1 MTKLNPIVADV
12 GHRPYLFTQRDFMLL
27 AKNGRF
33 DALAKAELIEGVIF
47 AVNAQFSRHVRCQTL
62 LFRALAAAC
71 DASDVGISAWIDGS
85 VSINDNSMPQ
95 PDIFVAAELPEEGPV
110 PAGNVLLVVEIA
122 DTSLDIDLKNKA
134 AAYSSAAIPEYWIA
148 DVNGRV
154 IHQLWGPAGEA
165 YAQRREVAFGEAVVA
180 VSLDGL
186 AVDTK
191 ALLD

>member
-1 MTKLNPIVADV
+1 MTEHRPILADA

-33 DALAKAELIEGVIF
+33 DALAKAELVEGVIY

-71 DASDVGISAWIDGS
+71 DASAAGISAWIDGL

-95 PDIFVAAELPEEGPV
+95 PDIFVAAELPDEGPV
-110 PAGNVLLVVEIA
+110 PAGDVLLVVEIA
-122 DTSLDIDLKNKA
+122 DTSLDLDLKSKA
-134 AAYSSAAIPEYWIA
+134 AAYVGAAIPEYWVA

-154 IHQLWGPAGEA
+154 IHQLWAPAGEA
-165 YAQRREVAFGEAVVA
+165 YAQRREVAFGVAVEAVTVA
-180 VSLDGL
+180 GL
-186 AVDTK
+186 RVETGG
-191 ALLD
+191 L